1 MTIQKLNELSASLNK
16 MSKSELV
23 ELGRKYNKFVKL
35 PNLQKMKKQELLLEL
50 LSNYKIVHQIWSGKT
65 KIELPT
71 RKGAAPKKLD
81 NSKINDLIKQKL
93 ELNKKAMKADGSE
106 KSSLLKKVAELD
118 KIILKSL

>member
-35 PNLQKMKKQELLLEL
+35 PNLQKMKKNDLLIEL
-50 LSNYKIVHQIWSGKT
+50 LSNYKIVHKIWSGKT

-71 RKGAAPKKLD
+71 RKGATPKKLD

-93 ELNKKAMKADGSE
+93 ELNKKAMKADGAE
-106 KSSLLKKVAELD
+106 KSSLLKQVAELD
-118 KIILKSL
+118 KIILKGL

>member
-71 RKGAAPKKLD
+71 RKGATPKKLD